1 MGICTATDEVDSD
14 DDSDIIME
22 PVETTVIEEINLS
35 HVNDVRFLNAD
46 VFQKKLV
53 EHFDILFKQ
62 LKIKWPRSKHHPNM

>member
-1 MGICTATDEVDSD
+1 MGICAATDEVDSD

-22 PVETTVIEEINLS
+22 PVENTVIEEIDLS

-62 LKIKWPRSKHHPNM
+62 MKLK